1 MAPTPIPGT
10 PRRAASSSGTRSTRP
25 KSASAS
31 NRRFENSIIKN
42 PNSEPPKKGR
52 YVPGGPGGGG
62 RYVDENGQDLLLVG
76 GTGPGGY
83 NYIGPRG
90 RIGRENAANGVQPV
104 VYPRRDNRT
113 TRTRTVLP
121 RAQQPPMA
129 APSRFGSSSQAA
141 AAVAQNDGYKPREER
156 SWEEF
161 HPDLDINQEMICFS
175 QEAVE
180 GITNS
185 GPATP
190 AGASQSAEASVN
202 GKPGQANDNG
212 ESGTIASPNS
222 ATPTPLPTGISIPYT
237 IPGTPGGG
245 KRRPGRPP
253 KNPEAFYAA
262 RAAANLGIP
271 MGLNT
276 PKTPKTPKGIHVAN
290 SSAKEKL
297 TLPQPSFRLTNTLK
311 KFDTPEFDQYVD
323 KSMANVGYQESDE
336 FIRPEQEFIKASD
349 INFNEDLD
357 GIGSTLGRV
366 EYDMDEADDK
376 WLQHYNEKRKAEGVD
391 EVPRHIF
398 EVTLTKI
405 EKDWHN
411 LERTI
416 PKPNPK
422 PPQTHRPRSSSAAAV
437 NGEAQVG
444 EEQDSKCAICDDG
457 DCENTNAIVFCDGCD
472 LAVHQECYG
481 VPFIPEGQWMC
492 RKCQLIGRSTP
503 TCIFC
508 PNTDGAFKQTNASK
522 WSHLLC
528 AMWIPEVSL
537 GNTTFMEP
545 VMEVEKVPKSRWK
558 LNCYICNQNMGAC
571 VQCGNKA
578 CFTAFH
584 VTCAR
589 RARLFLKMKNNHGTL
604 AVLDGHAVLKAFCDK
619 HSPPDHAREN
629 DTVAATAEARRFYK
643 KTMRGRVWADS
654 NEAAGMLAVAHRK
667 AGRRPED
674 VELNGARGSLLQYN
688 QDIQSEEPIKGV
700 WKLPSGAP
708 IIPKVIFNSVEM
720 SLQRYN
726 LRRRR
731 EWTADCCKYWT
742 LKREA
747 RRGAALLKRL
757 QLQMESFSSMEI
769 TRRNFSGMGHV
780 GRERLTRRIGFAQLL
795 LKDIKKLRELAGE
808 VKEREL
814 KKLEA
819 ARVEK
824 DAVDTIYFPVAH
836 LLPPV
841 IERAL
846 QLDSK
851 KAFAGGLNRLSEK
864 LNQRFYTTTGAF
876 AKDFGSA
883 INAAIMDDAQQGEQ
897 KENLA
902 GEIEKTFTK
911 KVIIEVRDRRKLGK
925 RIIKAVQ
932 PMLEA
937 AIRAECDVVKTTPED
952 QLKVLNT
959 LLENCLLPP
968 EGSNGSFDAFA
979 DVGALEPSQDEDMI
993 DVAQSEELAS
1003 EALESGVV
1011 PRLGSP
1017 DANAED
1023 IDTDMPDVD
1032 ASAHVE
1038 HDVED
1043 VIHVAP
1049 ASNPGTDHMIDPQ
1062 LLDNG
1067 IEKTTINGNANGIT
1081 PPDTNGYSSTPE
1093 DNQPSP
1099 PTPPVSN
1106 GENTTDGADV
1116 LTNGGIPWYV
1126 KDFQPEGTSVLQEV
1140 SVENSNGSHAS
1151 DDLSEMDDEDVK
1163 ALASIQDGPSE
1174 QNGTTTATKGRKG
1187 KGRRKFRGFK

>member
-1 MAPTPIPGT
+1 MAPTPTPGT

-31 NRRFENSIIKN
+31 SRRFDNSVIKN
-42 PNSEPPKKGR
+42 PVSEPPKKGR

-62 RYVDENGQDLLLVG
+62 RYVDEHGADILLVG

-83 NYIGPRG
+83 NYVGPRG

-104 VYPRRDNRT
+104 VYPRRENRT

-121 RAQQPPMA
+121 RAQPPPMP

-141 AAVAQNDGYKPREER
+141 AAVAQSDGYKPREER

-161 HPDLDINQEMICFS
+161 HPDLDITQEMLCFS
-175 QEAVE
+175 QEQVE
-180 GITNS
+180 GLPVS
-185 GPATP
+185 RPSTP
-190 AGASQSAEASVN
+190 AGASQSVEESVN
-202 GKPGQANDNG
+202 GKLGQTEGG
-212 ESGTIASPNS
+212 EQSTTASPS
-222 ATPTPLPTGISIPYT
+222 GATSTPSLNGVPIPFA

-262 RAAANLGIP
+262 RAAASLGIVFN
-271 MGLNT
+271 GSV
-276 PKTPKTPKGIHVAN
+276 PKTPKTPKSIN
-290 SSAKEKL
+290 INNTNAKEKL
-297 TLPQPSFRLTNTLK
+297 TLPQPSFRMTNTLA

-323 KSMANVGYQESDE
+323 KSMANVGYQESDV
-336 FIRPEQEFIKASD
+336 FIRPEQEYIKASD

-357 GIGSTLGRV
+357 GIGGPLGRV

-376 WLQHYNEKRKAEGVD
+376 WLQHYNERRKAETLD
-391 EVPRHIF
+391 EIPRHIF

-405 EKDWHN
+405 EKDWHS
-411 LERTI
+411 LERAI

-558 LNCYICNQNMGAC
+558 LNCYICNQAMGAC
-571 VQCGNKA
+571 VQCGNKS

-604 AVLDGHAVLKAFCDK
+604 AILDGNTVLKAFCDK
-619 HSPPDHAREN
+619 HSPHDHAREN
-629 DTVAATAEARRFYK
+629 DTVAATIEARRFYK
-643 KTMRGRVWADS
+643 RTMRGRVWADT
-654 NEAAGMLAVAHRK
+654 NESASVLAKAHRR
-667 AGRRPED
+667 AGRQPEGLE
-674 VELNGARGSLLQYN
+674 VVGAHGSFLGYVN
-688 QDIQSEEPIKGV
+688 SDSMSDEPPVKGV

-708 IIPKVIFNSVEM
+708 IIPKIIYNSVEN
-720 SLQRYN
+720 SLMRYTI
-726 LRRRR
+726 RKRK
-731 EWTADCCKYWT
+731 EWVADCCRYWT

-780 GRERLTRRIGFAQLL
+780 GRERLARRIGFAQLL
-795 LKDIKKLRELAGE
+795 LKDIEKLRALAE
-808 VKEREL
+808 SVKEREL
-814 KKLEA
+814 KKLES
-819 ARVEK
+819 ARCEK

-841 IERAL
+841 VEKAL
-846 QLDSK
+846 QFDIKKVFTSGLVELRAKLD
-851 KAFAGGLNRLSEK
+851 
-864 LNQRFYTTTGAF
+864 QRFYTTTGAF
-876 AKDFGSA
+876 VKDLSAKFTV
-883 INAAIMDDAQQGEQ
+883 AIMNDSLSAKGLASDD
-897 KENLA
+897 
-902 GEIEKTFTK
+902 IEKMSTNK
-911 KVIIEVRDRRKLGK
+911 KHSTDIRERRKLGK

-937 AIRAECDVVKTTPED
+937 ALRAECDVLKKPVDD
-952 QLKVLNT
+952 QLANLNI
-959 LLENCLLPP
+959 LLESCLLPA
-968 EGSNGSFDAFA
+968 EGSNGLQEALADLHGVERSHDDEVPDAFNA
-979 DVGALEPSQDEDMI
+979 NNSGSTESSGNLEGEALLKSESTNGDVEMS
-993 DVAQSEELAS
+993 DVADH
-1003 EALESGVV
+1003 
-1011 PRLGSP
+1011 
-1017 DANAED
+1017 DA
-1023 IDTDMPDVD
+1023 
-1032 ASAHVE
+1032 
-1038 HDVED
+1038 ED
-1043 VIHVAP
+1043 VIHVD
-1049 ASNPGTDHMIDPQ
+1049 SMIDPALRDLEAPIVQ
-1062 LLDNG
+1062 VAG
-1067 IEKTTINGNANGIT
+1067 EVKETKTNGIT
-1081 PPDTNGYSSTPE
+1081 PPETYGYSSTVEVP
-1093 DNQPSP
+1093 QITP
-1099 PTPPVSN
+1099 PTPPVST
-1106 GENTTDGADV
+1106 GENPTESADV
-1116 LTNGGIPWYV
+1116 LNNGGILWYV
-1126 KDFQPEGTSVLQEV
+1126 KDFQPEGTSILQDVPAEHT
-1140 SVENSNGSHAS
+1140 NGSVDSEELS
-1151 DDLSEMDDEDVK
+1151 DMDEEDIK
-1163 ALASIQDGPSE
+1163 ALADPEAGPSV
-1174 QNGTTTATKGRKG
+1174 QSGTPATKAKKAKSRK
-1187 KGRRKFRGFK
+1187 KWRGFK

>member
-1 MAPTPIPGT
+1 MAPTPLPGT
-10 PRRAASSSGTRSTRP
+10 PRRAASGSGTRSTRP
-25 KSASAS
+25 KSASVS
-31 NRRFENSIIKN
+31 NRRFENPIVKN
-42 PNSEPPKKGR
+42 PVSEPPRKGR

-90 RIGRENAANGVQPV
+90 RIGRENAANGVQPII
-104 VYPRRDNRT
+104 YPRRDNRT
-113 TRTRTVLP
+113 TRTRTILP

-161 HPDLDINQEMICFS
+161 HPDLDINQEMMCFS

-180 GITNS
+180 GISNS
-185 GPATP
+185 RPVTP
-190 AGASQSAEASVN
+190 AGASQSAEGSAN
-202 GKPGQANDNG
+202 GKPGQANENG
-212 ESGTIASPNS
+212 TTASPND
-222 ATPTPLPTGISIPYT
+222 ATPTPSTNGIPVPFT

-271 MGLNT
+271 LSVSN
-276 PKTPKTPKGIHVAN
+276 PKTPKTPKNIHVVN
-290 SSAKEKL
+290 TSAKEKL

-376 WLQHYNEKRKAEGVD
+376 WLQQYNEKRKAEGVD
-391 EVPRHIF
+391 EVLRHIF

-558 LNCYICNQNMGAC
+558 LNCYICNQSMGAC

-589 RARLFLKMKNNHGTL
+589 KARLFLKMKNNHGTL

-619 HSPPDHAREN
+619 HSPQDHAREN

-643 KTMRGRVWADS
+643 KTMRGRVWADT
-654 NEAAGMLAVAHRK
+654 NEAASMLAVAHRK
-667 AGRRPED
+667 AGRHPEAGD
-674 VELNGARGSLLQYN
+674 LNGARGSLLQYN

-769 TRRNFSGMGHV
+769 TRRNFAGMGHV
-780 GRERLTRRIGFAQLL
+780 GRERLARRIDFAQLL
-795 LKDIKKLRELAGE
+795 LKDIEKLRELAGD

-814 KKLEA
+814 KKLET
-819 ARVEK
+819 ARVERV
-824 DAVDTIYFPVAH
+824 AVDTIYFPVAH
-836 LLPPV
+836 LLPPI
-841 IERAL
+841 IERAV
-846 QLDSK
+846 QLDGK
-851 KAFAGGLNRLSEK
+851 KIFTGGLNRLSGK
-864 LNQRFYTTTGAF
+864 LNQRFYTTAGVF
-876 AKDFGSA
+876 AKDFGST
-883 INAAIMDDAQQGEQ
+883 INAAIMNEPRQGEQ
-897 KENLA
+897 KDNMA
-902 GEIEKTFTK
+902 GDSEKTSTR
-911 KVIIEVRDRRKLGK
+911 KVNVEVRDRRKLGK
-925 RIIKAVQ
+925 RIIKAIQ

-937 AIRAECDVVKTTPED
+937 AIRAECDVVKTAPED
-952 QLKVLNT
+952 QLKVLNSI
-959 LLENCLLPP
+959 LENCLLPP
-968 EGSNGSFDAFA
+968 EGSNGSLDAFA
-979 DVGALEPSQDEDMI
+979 DLGAPEPSQDEDMI
-993 DVAQSEELAS
+993 DVAQSEEPAIEDLKG
-1003 EALESGVV
+1003 GVV
-1011 PRLGSP
+1011 ARDESSY
-1017 DANAED
+1017 ANAD
-1023 IDTDMPDVD
+1023 IIDTDMPDAD
-1032 ASAHVE
+1032 AE
-1038 HDVED
+1038 NDVED
-1043 VIHVAP
+1043 VIHVA
-1049 ASNPGTDHMIDPQ
+1049 SITTSGTDHMIDPR

-1067 IEKTTINGNANGIT
+1067 VENPTTNGNSIT
-1081 PPDTNGYSSTPE
+1081 PPNTNGYSPTPE
-1093 DNQPSP
+1093 ENLPSP

-1116 LTNGGIPWYV
+1116 LINGGIPWYV

-1140 SVENSNGSHAS
+1140 SVENPNDSHAS

-1163 ALASIQDGPSE
+1163 ALASVQDRPSE
-1174 QNGTTTATKGRKG
+1174 QSETTPAAKGRKV
-1187 KGRRKFRGFK
+1187 KSRRKFRGFK

>member
-10 PRRAASSSGTRSTRP
+10 PRRAASGSGTRSTRP

-31 NRRFENSIIKN
+31 NRRFENPIIKN
-42 PNSEPPKKGR
+42 PTSEPPKKGR

-129 APSRFGSSSQAA
+129 APGRFGSSSQAA

-161 HPDLDINQEMICFS
+161 HPDLDINQEMMCFS

-180 GITNS
+180 GLSNS
-185 GPATP
+185 RPVTP
-190 AGASQSAEASVN
+190 AGASQLVEGSAN
-202 GKPGQANDNG
+202 GKSGQSADNG
-212 ESGTIASPNS
+212 ENGTSTTPNP
-222 ATPTPLPTGISIPYT
+222 AIPTPSTNGVLVPYT

-262 RAAANLGIP
+262 RAAANLGISI
-271 MGLNT
+271 GLNS
-276 PKTPKTPKGIHVAN
+276 PKTPKTPKGINVMN
-290 SSAKEKL
+290 TTAKEKL
-297 TLPQPSFRLTNTLK
+297 TLPQPSFRLTHTLK

-376 WLQHYNEKRKAEGVD
+376 WLQQYNEKRKAEGVD

-558 LNCYICNQNMGAC
+558 LNCYICNQSMGAC

-619 HSPPDHAREN
+619 HSPQDHAREN

-654 NEAAGMLAVAHRK
+654 NEAAGMLAIAHRK
-667 AGRRPED
+667 AGRHPEAID
-674 VELNGARGSLLQYN
+674 LNGARESLLQYN
-688 QDIQSEEPIKGV
+688 QDIHSEEPIKGI

-780 GRERLTRRIGFAQLL
+780 GRERLARRIDFAQLL
-795 LKDIKKLRELAGE
+795 LKDMGKLRELAGE
-808 VKEREL
+808 IKEREL

-846 QLDSK
+846 QIDSK
-851 KAFAGGLNRLSEK
+851 KAFTGGLSRLSDK

-876 AKDFGSA
+876 AKDFSST
-883 INAAIMDDAQQGEQ
+883 ITAAIMEHTPQGEQ
-897 KENLA
+897 KEHMA
-902 GEIEKTFTK
+902 ADIEKTSSK
-911 KVIIEVRDRRKLGK
+911 SVNLNVQNRRKIGR

-937 AIRAECDVVKTTPED
+937 AIRAECDVVKTRPED
-952 QLKVLNT
+952 QLKVLSV
-959 LLENCLLPP
+959 LLENCLLPA
-968 EGSNGSFDAFA
+968 EGSNSSSDAFA
-979 DVGALEPSQDEDMI
+979 DVEAPEPSQDEHMV
-993 DVAQSEELAS
+993 DVAQSQEIAPETLDTGMV
-1003 EALESGVV
+1003 ECGQIPV
-1011 PRLGSP
+1011 
-1017 DANAED
+1017 ANAEV
-1023 IDTDMPDVD
+1023 IDTNMPDAD
-1032 ASAHVE
+1032 ADADAE

-1043 VIHVAP
+1043 VIHVAS
-1049 ASNPGTDHMIDPQ
+1049 ATISDTDHLIDPQ
-1062 LLDNG
+1062 LLNNG
-1067 IEKTTINGNANGIT
+1067 IGTHTTNGDGIT

-1093 DNQPSP
+1093 DNQPTP

-1106 GENTTDGADV
+1106 GENNTDGADV
-1116 LTNGGIPWYV
+1116 LNNGGIPWYV

-1140 SVENSNGSHAS
+1140 PVENTNGSHTS

-1163 ALASIQDGPSE
+1163 ALAGVQDGPSE
-1174 QNGTTTATKGRKG
+1174 MNGTTPAAKG
-1187 KGRRKFRGFK
+1187 KKGKARRKFRGFK

>member
-10 PRRAASSSGTRSTRP
+10 PKRAASGSGTRSTRP

-31 NRRFENSIIKN
+31 NRRFENTTIKN
-42 PNSEPPKKGR
+42 PASEPPKKGR

-129 APSRFGSSSQAA
+129 TPSRFGSSSQAA

-156 SWEEF
+156 GWEEF
-161 HPDLDINQEMICFS
+161 HPDLDINQEMMCFS

-180 GITNS
+180 GIS
-185 GPATP
+185 SLRPPTP
-190 AGASQSAEASVN
+190 AGASQSADGIIN
-202 GKPGQANDNG
+202 GTPGQATTNG
-212 ESGTIASPNS
+212 ENGTSPSGATLTPSASSVP
-222 ATPTPLPTGISIPYT
+222 IPYT

-262 RAAANLGIP
+262 RAAANLGITLSV
-271 MGLNT
+271 GT
-276 PKTPKTPKGIHVAN
+276 PKTPRTPKNVHVAN
-290 SSAKEKL
+290 TNAKEKL

-376 WLQHYNEKRKAEGVD
+376 WLQQYNEKRKSEGVD

-437 NGEAQVG
+437 NGEAPAG

-619 HSPPDHAREN
+619 HSPQDHSREN
-629 DTVAATAEARRFYK
+629 DTVVATAEARRFYK

-654 NEAAGMLAVAHRK
+654 NEAAGMLAAAHRR
-667 AGRRPED
+667 AGRYPEATD
-674 VELNGARGSLLQYN
+674 LNGARGPFMQYN
-688 QDIQSEEPIKGV
+688 QDIQSEEPIKGL

-708 IIPKVIFNSVEM
+708 IIPKVIFNSVEA

-731 EWTADCCKYWT
+731 EWTADCCRYWT

-780 GRERLTRRIGFAQLL
+780 GRERLARRIGFAHLL
-795 LKDIKKLRELAGE
+795 LKDIEKLRELAGD

-841 IERAL
+841 IEKAS

-851 KAFAGGLNRLSEK
+851 KVFTNVLNRLREK
-864 LNQRFYTTTGAF
+864 LNQRFYTTTGTF
-876 AKDFGSA
+876 AQDFGSA
-883 INAAIMDDAQQGEQ
+883 MNAAIMNDSPPGRQ
-897 KENLA
+897 N
-902 GEIEKTFTK
+902 EKLIGDITKATAK
-911 KVIIEVRDRRKLGK
+911 KVNIEVRERRKLGK
-925 RIIKAVQ
+925 RIIKAIQ
-932 PMLEA
+932 PMLETA
-937 AIRAECDVVKTTPED
+937 VRAECDVVKTTPED
-952 QLKVLNT
+952 QLKLLNS

-968 EGSNGSFDAFA
+968 EGSNGSLDTIV
-979 DVGALEPSQDEDMI
+979 DLGAPEPSQDEHMV
-993 DVAQSEELAS
+993 DVAQSEEPAS
-1003 EALESGVV
+1003 NALSNNIVESKESSDV
-1011 PRLGSP
+1011 
-1017 DANAED
+1017 NTEI
-1023 IDTDMPDVD
+1023 IDTEMPDVD
-1032 ASAHVE
+1032 AE
-1038 HDVED
+1038 HDVAD
-1043 VIHVAP
+1043 VIQVSP
-1049 ASNPGTDHMIDPQ
+1049 AITSDTDHLIDPQ
-1062 LLDNG
+1062 LLNHSLEKPTTNG
-1067 IEKTTINGNANGIT
+1067 NGIT
-1081 PPDTNGYSSTPE
+1081 PPDTNGYYSALEES
-1093 DNQPSP
+1093 QPNP

-1106 GENTTDGADV
+1106 GENTTDGTDV
-1116 LTNGGIPWYV
+1116 LNNGGIPWYV

-1140 SVENSNGSHAS
+1140 PGDDGSHAS

-1163 ALASIQDGPSE
+1163 ALAGIQDAPTA
-1174 QNGTTTATKGRKG
+1174 QNGTTPAAKGRKG
-1187 KGRRKFRGFK
+1187 KGRRKFRGFR